1 MQADVLDVLVVG
13 AGISGISAGVHLQ
26 QRCPDHRFEI
36 LEARERLGG
45 TWDLFRYPGV
55 RSDSDMHTLGFRFKP
70 WTERQAIARGPA
82 IWNYLDETVR
92 EHGLDRHIRYGQR
105 LIRATWS
112 TAQSCW
118 ILSVG
123 QVADGTERE
132 MRARFLFLCCGYYR
146 YDQGYLPD
154 YPGQQD
160 YRGRLIHPQHWPAQL
175 DCRGKQVV
183 VIGSGATAAT
193 LVPALAAEGAH
204 VTMLQR
210 SPSWYFSVPAEDP
223 GARLLRAVLPQRA
236 ALALVRAK
244 NVLLAT
250 ALYAMC
256 RRRPRQVGEFLL
268 RQTARALPPGYDLQ
282 THFKPRY
289 GPWEQRLCLLPDAD
303 LFTAIA
309 AGQAEVVTDR
319 IDRFTADGL
328 RLASGRELKAELVVS
343 ATGLQLQMAGGAEL
357 RVDGR
362 VLHSGQLVSH
372 KGVMYGGVPN
382 LAVTFGYTNAS
393 WTLKADLTSA
403 YVCRLLRHM
412 RRRGLQVCTPDDRD
426 TGALRPMTDF
436 SSGYFQRAAD
446 LLPRQGSKAPFD
458 LHTNYLRDVLRL
470 RWGRVDDGTLRFAA

>member
-160 YRGRLIHPQHWPAQL
+160 YRGRLIHP
-175 DCRGKQVV
+175 
-183 VIGSGATAAT
+183 GAAAARRAGAG
-193 LVPALAAEGAH
+193 VREERAAG
-204 VTMLQR
+204 
-210 SPSWYFSVPAEDP
+210 D
-223 GARLLRAVLPQRA
+223 RAVRGPISRA
-236 ALALVRAK
+236 
-244 NVLLAT
+244 
-250 ALYAMC
+250 
-256 RRRPRQVGEFLL
+256 P
-268 RQTARALPPGYDLQ
+268 
-282 THFKPRY
+282 
-289 GPWEQRLCLLPDAD
+289 
-303 LFTAIA
+303 
-309 AGQAEVVTDR
+309 
-319 IDRFTADGL
+319 
-328 RLASGRELKAELVVS
+328 
-343 ATGLQLQMAGGAEL
+343 
-357 RVDGR
+357 
-362 VLHSGQLVSH
+362 
-372 KGVMYGGVPN
+372 
-382 LAVTFGYTNAS
+382 
-393 WTLKADLTSA
+393 TSA
-403 YVCRLLRHM
+403 ACCGTCAGAACRS
-412 RRRGLQVCTPDDRD
+412 
-426 TGALRPMTDF
+426 ARPTTAT
-436 SSGYFQRAAD
+436 RA
-446 LLPRQGSKAPFD
+446 RC
-458 LHTNYLRDVLRL
+458 
-470 RWGRVDDGTLRFAA
+470 GR